1 MNSVDVTSEVAYFHF
16 KMNSV
21 PNAALSYELYAHG
34 KRSPVQESCSQGGQG
49 AEGRS

>member
-34 KRSPVQESCSQGGQG
+34 KRVLVRSPVGSGGQG